1 MLART
6 TLLAATTLRRAISAV
21 MCALMLLSV
30 AISTDA
36 GASAVSAASSGQVG
50 FVLLNGGAGDASVPL
65 DALPCH
71 SAHHL
76 CCKVTPLPPILAA
89 GVPAIVHPDSGP
101 DAAPDRVLLS
111 GVTELPAR
119 PPRA

>member
-6 TLLAATTLRRAISAV
+6 TSLAATILRRAISVA

-30 AISTDA
+30 AISMDA
-36 GASAVSAASSGQVG
+36 GASPMSTQSGQVE
-50 FVLLNGGAGDASVPL
+50 FVLANGGSGDAPVPL
-65 DALPCH
+65 EALPCH

-76 CCKVTPLPPILAA
+76 CGKVTPLPPTLAA
-89 GVPAIVHPDSGP
+89 GVPAAVHPEFTLDGGP
-101 DAAPDRVLLS
+101 ERVLLS
-111 GVTELPAR
+111 GVTELPPR

>member
-1 MLART
+1 MFART
-6 TLLAATTLRRAISAV
+6 TSLAATIFRRAISVV

-36 GASAVSAASSGQVG
+36 GASPVSTQSGQVE
-50 FVLLNGGAGDASVPL
+50 FVLANGGSGDVPVPL
-65 DALPCH
+65 EALPCH

-76 CCKVTPLPPILAA
+76 CGKVTPLPPTLAA
-89 GVPAIVHPDSGP
+89 GVRAAVHPEFMLDG
-101 DAAPDRVLLS
+101 APDRVLLS
-111 GVTELPAR
+111 GVTELPPR

>member
-1 MLART
+1 MSACATSLV
-6 TLLAATTLRRAISAV
+6 ATTLRRAISAV

-36 GASAVSAASSGQVG
+36 GASMVSAQFGQVE
-50 FVLLNGGAGDASVPL
+50 FVLVNEGSGDAPVPL

-76 CCKVTPLPPILAA
+76 CGKVAPLPPTLAA
-89 GVPAIVHPDSGP
+89 GVPAILHPESRP
-101 DAAPDRVLLS
+101 DEPPNRVLLS
-111 GVTELPAR
+111 GVTELPPR

>member
-1 MLART
+1 MYAHTTSLAVT
-6 TLLAATTLRRAISAV
+6 ILRRAISVA

-36 GASAVSAASSGQVG
+36 GASPMSTQSGQAE
-50 FVLLNGGAGDASVPL
+50 FMLLNAGSGDVPVPF

-71 SAHHL
+71 STHHL
-76 CCKVTPLPPILAA
+76 CGKVTPLPPTLAA
-89 GVPAIVHPDSGP
+89 GVPAVVHPGSRP

-111 GVTELPAR
+111 GVTELPPR

>member
-6 TLLAATTLRRAISAV
+6 TSLLATILRRTISVA

-36 GASAVSAASSGQVG
+36 GASLVTDQSGQAEFMLV
-50 FVLLNGGAGDASVPL
+50 NGGTGDAPVPL

-76 CCKVTPLPPILAA
+76 CGKVTPLPPVLAA
-89 GVPAIVHPDSGP
+89 GVPPVVRPEFKP
-101 DAAPDRVLLS
+101 LPAPDRVLLS
-111 GVTELPAR
+111 GVTELPPR